1 MALIL
6 PLDHWLHGG
15 MLHHFLVDTPI
26 LTPEDQHLTWIGM
39 AAEGQ
44 VAFHHL
50 VGELIPLSV
59 LDDRWRHPTSSQ
71 STLP

>member
-1 MALIL
+1 
-6 PLDHWLHGG
+6 

-59 LDDRWRHPTSSQ
+59 LDDR
-71 STLP
+71 